1 MKAIFAVMEKTG
13 QKVLVLPDMSV
24 WEIGADGAIKPA
36 YCREIDIRYALDEG
50 ADSTEERIGGE
61 FSFTLDD

>member
-1 MKAIFAVMEKTG
+1 MKAVFALLTTG

-24 WEIGADGAIKPA
+24 WEIDADGAIKPA
-36 YCREIDIRYALDEG
+36 DSREVDIRYHLDAG

>member
-1 MKAIFAVMEKTG
+1 MKAVFALLKTTG

-24 WEIGADGAIKPA
+24 WEIDADGAITPA
-36 YCREIDIRYALDEG
+36 HCREVDIRYHLDAG
-50 ADSTEERIGGE
+50 ADSTEERIGGK